1 MDDSQHLH
9 RNGVKVDTLYRA
21 VRDSQAAELVPQL
34 VCQILAEGMWHE
46 HIYEQTGETFRFDV
60 FQDFVE
66 THPPD
71 GLGTKVENLFKLC
84 LDDDKA
90 TELLDRVLESTDQT
104 KSGDDPVIKRPAIST
119 ARQAGLR
126 RLRRY
131 AEQNEAIASL
141 RQSVLDGKMS
151 VNAALVAAGLR
162 KPRITIPR
170 DLTRATEALK
180 RIYNSDELRQLAKSI
195 NDMGVEASD

>member
-1 MDDSQHLH
+1 MNEEQKLH

-21 VRDSQAAELVPQL
+21 VRDSQAVQLVPQL
-34 VCQILAEGMWHE
+34 VRQILAEDMWHE
-46 HIYEQTGETFRFDV
+46 HIYEKTGQRFTFDS
-60 FQDFVE
+60 FQKFVE

-84 LDDDKA
+84 LEDDMA
-90 TELLDRVLESTDQT
+90 TELLDKVLENTIAVEGNDAP
-104 KSGDDPVIKRPAIST
+104 KIKRPAIST

-131 AEQNEAIASL
+131 AEQSDAIASL
-141 RQSVLDGKMS
+141 RQNVLDGKMS

-170 DLTRATEALK
+170 DLTKATEALK
-180 RIYNSDELRQLAKSI
+180 RIYNHDELVQLIESI
-195 NDMGVEASD
+195 SDANSKKPD